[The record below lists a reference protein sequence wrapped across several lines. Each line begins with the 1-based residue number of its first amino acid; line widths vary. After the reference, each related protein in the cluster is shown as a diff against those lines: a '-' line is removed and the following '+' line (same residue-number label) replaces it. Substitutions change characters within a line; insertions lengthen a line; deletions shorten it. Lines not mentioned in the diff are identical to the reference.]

1 MFCGSKTRFPPPTH
15 PHKLESMF
23 TVQVCGQVFNRKTNF
38 EFAFAKRPSLQEL
51 AKMTEGAFTAEISVR
66 RPEGVPQHSFHVAKL
81 KVYDDNRN
89 TWVDLLSESQLIDY
103 CQVYAS
109 QPQNPWHKEVP
120 QESIPAAVKPP
131 VTVNAAA
138 SGIATTPTSYSRP
151 VASAYS
157 VGGSGP
163 LNRSSQGQSTGAVV
177 LRPTAQ
183 APVRPSVDAT
193 QEEKLRVVFAEFDV
207 KGHRMLEMDDL
218 KHGFRVLGFEFTTA
232 TMKDLFM
239 KGDLNS
245 DGRISFSEFERFAR
259 MYPIMTDCLF
269 FRSKAFWDED
279 NMQREL
285 EADKDAA
292 RQADSEAQQMI
303 NAHQQA
309 QRAADEAANAI
320 MAAEGDIKDLNNRLR
335 DIAKDADHAQREKER
350 AQKEK
355 YDRENDLAQA
365 KDKERQA
372 RQVAADAARDA
383 DKAERR
389 VQTHNVE
396 AAKADEKVKQLQQA
410 LEEAKRG
417 AERAHQQ
424 ARQAQGE
431 ADTLKNREKDGQKT
445 LESIMRELPRIEDA
459 LKVADL
465 NTNNAND
472 HIRDLDDLARDIA
485 REIDEAARRRDG
497 NERAAQAAKDHEAQ
511 IAAEVER
518 ARQRADDLDR
528 QAKAK
533 EAELQEQQRQRQMVS
548 AHERALIEQEL
559 RLREQRDTLEE
570 KETKLKSEAG
580 SFLAGLRSSL
590 QAGPRS
596 YSRDPSSAGDARR
609 NPVGY

>member
-1 MFCGSKTRFPPPTH
+1 MFV
-15 PHKLESMF
+15 
-23 TVQVCGQVFNRKTNF
+23 VQVCGQVFHRKTNF
-38 EFAFAKRPSLQEL
+38 EFTFPKRPSLQEL
-51 AKMTEGAFTAEISVR
+51 AKTTESSFSTEISVR

-89 TWVDLLSESQLIDY
+89 IWVDLLSESQLVDY

-131 VTVNAAA
+131 TAQSTNV
-138 SGIATTPTSYSRP
+138 STTPITYSRP
-151 VASAYS
+151 AVAAYS
-157 VGGSGP
+157 GSH
-163 LNRSSQGQSTGAVV
+163 LNRSAQGQPGAGAIAI
-177 LRPTAQ
+177 RPTAQ
-183 APVRPSVDAT
+183 MPVRPSVDAT

-207 KGHRMLEMDDL
+207 KGHRMLEMEDL

-239 KGDLNS
+239 KGDLNA
-245 DGRISFSEFERFAR
+245 DGRISFSEFERFAK

-285 EADKDAA
+285 DAEKEAA
-292 RQADSEAQQMI
+292 RQADAEVQQAAH
-303 NAHQQA
+303 AHQQA
-309 QRAADEAANAI
+309 LRAADDAANEI

-335 DIAKDADHAQREKER
+335 DITKDADHAQREKER

-355 YDRENDLAQA
+355 YDRENDVAQV

-383 DKAERR
+383 DKADRK
-389 VQTHNVE
+389 VQAHNIE
-396 AAKADEKVKQLQQA
+396 AAKADDKVKQLQQA
-410 LEEAKRG
+410 LEDAKRG
-417 AERAHQQ
+417 ADRAHQQ

-431 ADTLKNREKDGQKT
+431 ADTLKNREKDGQKA
-445 LESIMRELPRIEDA
+445 LDAIMRELPRLEEA
-459 LKVADL
+459 LKNADL

-472 HIRDLDDLARDIA
+472 HIRDLDDLARDVA
-485 REIDEAARRRDG
+485 RDIDEAARRRDA

-511 IAAEVER
+511 ISADVER

-548 AHERALIEQEL
+548 QHERALIEQEL

-580 SFLAGLRSSL
+580 SFLAGLRTTL
-590 QAGPRS
+590 QSGPRS
-596 YSRDPSSAGDARR
+596 YSRDPSSAGADHRR
-609 NPVGY
+609 NAGGY